1 MKCVKTEGLSS
12 LLHSWRLSMQHK
24 TSQHKNTFQRA
35 NHLGIRPHEGTTAPT
50 DAMASPCW
58 LLSVRFHCDTD
69 TTKWQLRKTAHFLKV
84 KSVTKSAS
92 LTLATKGHKRP
103 RKSIRES
110 SWTVTQRRLWE
121 TAEHCRHEKASGNWW
136 CSSQSVKITLLQ
148 KSSTIWRMLYY
159 AFTRFCPRKRQKTNK
174 KNQPLINFIL
184 NLRISI
190 Q

>member
-1 MKCVKTEGLSS
+1 MCKNRGPVIPAPQLEVVYEAQDITAQKYIS
-12 LLHSWRLSMQHK
+12 
-24 TSQHKNTFQRA
+24 TSQPLRNQTPRRH
-35 NHLGIRPHEGTTAPT
+35 HRPHRRNGFTLLTAECQP
-50 DAMASPCW
+50 PPW
-58 LLSVRFHCDTD
+58 RRHNI
-69 TTKWQLRKTAHFLKV
+69 KWQLRKTAHFLKV

-110 SWTVTQRRLWE
+110 SWTVTQRWLWE
-121 TAEHCRHEKASGNWW
+121 TAEHRRHEKASGNWW